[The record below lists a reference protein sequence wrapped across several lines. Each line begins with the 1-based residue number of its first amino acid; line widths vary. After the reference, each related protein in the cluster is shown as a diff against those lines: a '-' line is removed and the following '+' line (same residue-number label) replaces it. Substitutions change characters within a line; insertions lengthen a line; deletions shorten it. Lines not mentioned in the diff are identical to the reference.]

1 MKNLPAISGAEVF
14 YWEQCTSTNALAA
27 AKLRL
32 SDNSAGAVIL
42 AGEQTAGRGRLGRSW
57 TTAAGQDLAM
67 SLAWPVRTPRAAE
80 RLATHAA
87 LLNMALAL
95 DVQAA
100 LQNLVPPARTTI
112 KLKWPN
118 DLVAFAHGAHRKL
131 GGILIEPQWSG
142 PHLRGWVV
150 GLGINVASRHMHRP
164 HQGVSLWEATGQ
176 TTPLLPLAR
185 AIAQRW
191 LQQFATLGKAEPWPA
206 NDVLAAYHDALAFQH
221 VPRTYERNGQAFAA
235 TLERVHRD
243 GTADFVTPDGI
254 RHRFN
259 SSDIRGVLR
268 DEDASNQTG

>member
-131 GGILIEPQWSG
+131 GGMLIEPQWSG

-176 TTPLLPLAR
+176 TFPLPALFTT
-185 AIAQRW
+185 IAERW
-191 LQQFATLGKAEPWPA
+191 IHRLTGLENGPDIDGQALL
-206 NDVLAAYHDALAFQH
+206 DAYHRELVFLGT
-221 VPRTYERNGQAFAA
+221 PRHYRYAGEMIEA
-235 TLERVHRD
+235 TLERVHDD
-243 GTADFVTPDGI
+243 GTADFNITGSG
-254 RHRFN
+254 RLRL
-259 SSDIRGVLR
+259 SSAEIRGLLQ
-268 DEDASNQTG
+268 EDHKG